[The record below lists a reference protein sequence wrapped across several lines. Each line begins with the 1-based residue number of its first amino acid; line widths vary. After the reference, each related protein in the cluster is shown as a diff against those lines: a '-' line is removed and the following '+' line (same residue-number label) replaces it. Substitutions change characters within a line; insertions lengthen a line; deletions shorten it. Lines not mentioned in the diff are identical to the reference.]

1 MLKERRPSP
10 LPAARFAGIVACG
23 HGRRRSEAR
32 GDPSR
37 SPAPAG
43 RGRRGAIVGFVLA
56 AAAAWAAAATKPAP
70 VSTEEFFIVSSVD
83 SGKGLMVVKRPTEV
97 TLMMALT
104 EKTRCR
110 DEQGKPI
117 RVTDLRAGDTVFVAS
132 TTGASGQPVAAS
144 IRRGPMTVPEL
155 HRRYLRF

>member
-1 MLKERRPSP
+1 MNGNEFRV
-10 LPAARFAGIVACG
+10 AASVL
-23 HGRRRSEAR
+23 
-32 GDPSR
+32 
-37 SPAPAG
+37 
-43 RGRRGAIVGFVLA
+43 VLA
-56 AAAAWAAAATKPAP
+56 AAAASIAGAATPAP

-83 SGKGLMVVKRPTEV
+83 FGRGLMVVKRPTEV
-97 TLMMALT
+97 TLTMGLT

-117 RVTDLRAGDTVFVAS
+117 RGTDLRAGDTVFIAS
-132 TTGASGQPVAAS
+132 DRNASGQPVAAS

>member
-1 MLKERRPSP
+1 MNLNRF
-10 LPAARFAGIVACG
+10 RFAASVL
-23 HGRRRSEAR
+23 
-32 GDPSR
+32 
-37 SPAPAG
+37 
-43 RGRRGAIVGFVLA
+43 VLA
-56 AAAAWAAAATKPAP
+56 AAASSIARAATPAP

-97 TLMMALT
+97 TLTMGLT
-104 EKTRCR
+104 DKTRCR

-117 RVTDLRAGDTVFVAS
+117 RAVDLRAGDTVFIAS
-132 TTGASGQPVAAS
+132 DRNASGPPVAAS

>member
-1 MLKERRPSP
+1 MRRNGFRC
-10 LPAARFAGIVACG
+10 AAK
-23 HGRRRSEAR
+23 S
-32 GDPSR
+32 
-37 SPAPAG
+37 
-43 RGRRGAIVGFVLA
+43 VLAVLTFA
-56 AAAAWAAAATKPAP
+56 AAASPARAATPNP
-70 VSTEEFFIVSSVD
+70 VITEEFFIVSSVD

-97 TLMMALT
+97 TLTMGLS

-117 RVTDLRAGDTVFVAS
+117 RAIDLRAGDTVFIAS
-132 TTGASGQPVAAS
+132 DRNASGQPVAAS

>member
-1 MLKERRPSP
+1 MNGNGF
-10 LPAARFAGIVACG
+10 RFVA
-23 HGRRRSEAR
+23 SL
-32 GDPSR
+32 
-37 SPAPAG
+37 
-43 RGRRGAIVGFVLA
+43 LA
-56 AAAAWAAAATKPAP
+56 LALAAAWAAGATTP
-70 VSTEEFFIVSSVD
+70 VITEEFFIVSSAD

-97 TLMMALT
+97 TLTMGLT

-117 RVTDLRAGDTVFVAS
+117 RATDLRAGDTVFIAS
-132 TTGASGQPVAAS
+132 DRSASGQPVAAS

>member
-1 MLKERRPSP
+1 MNGNGFRL
-10 LPAARFAGIVACG
+10 A
-23 HGRRRSEAR
+23 
-32 GDPSR
+32 
-37 SPAPAG
+37 
-43 RGRRGAIVGFVLA
+43 AIVLVLA
-56 AAAAWAAAATKPAP
+56 AAAASIAGAATPAP
-70 VSTEEFFIVSSVD
+70 VSAEEFFIVSSVD

-97 TLMMALT
+97 TLTMGLS

-117 RVTDLRAGDTVFVAS
+117 RSTDLRAGDTVFIAS
-132 TTGASGQPVAAS
+132 DRNASGQPVAAS

>member
-1 MLKERRPSP
+1 M
-10 LPAARFAGIVACG
+10 
-23 HGRRRSEAR
+23 
-32 GDPSR
+32 
-37 SPAPAG
+37 
-43 RGRRGAIVGFVLA
+43 LA
-56 AAAAWAAAATKPAP
+56 AAAAWAGAAAPAP

-97 TLMMALT
+97 TLTMGLT
-104 EKTRCR
+104 ERTRCR

-117 RVTDLRAGDTVFVAS
+117 RAADLRAGDTVFIAS
-132 TTGASGQPVAAS
+132 DRNASGQPVATG

>member
-1 MLKERRPSP
+1 MNGNGI
-10 LPAARFAGIVACG
+10 RFAASVL
-23 HGRRRSEAR
+23 
-32 GDPSR
+32 
-37 SPAPAG
+37 
-43 RGRRGAIVGFVLA
+43 VLA
-56 AAAAWAAAATKPAP
+56 AAAWVAGAATPAP

-97 TLMMALT
+97 TLTMGLS

-117 RVTDLRAGDTVFVAS
+117 RAVDLRAGDTVFIAS
-132 TTGASGQPVAAS
+132 DRNASGQPVAAS

>member
-1 MLKERRPSP
+1 MNGIGF
-10 LPAARFAGIVACG
+10 RFAASVL
-23 HGRRRSEAR
+23 
-32 GDPSR
+32 
-37 SPAPAG
+37 
-43 RGRRGAIVGFVLA
+43 VLA
-56 AAAAWAAAATKPAP
+56 VAAASAAGAPTPAS

-97 TLMMALT
+97 TLTMGLN

-117 RVTDLRAGDTVFVAS
+117 RATDLRAGDTVFIAS
-132 TTGASGQPVAAS
+132 ARNASGQAVAAS

>member
-1 MLKERRPSP
+1 MIGS
-10 LPAARFAGIVACG
+10 RFA
-23 HGRRRSEAR
+23 
-32 GDPSR
+32 
-37 SPAPAG
+37 
-43 RGRRGAIVGFVLA
+43 AIALVLA

-70 VSTEEFFIVSSVD
+70 DSAEEFFIVSSVD
-83 SGKGLMVVKRPTEV
+83 SGKRVMVVKRPTEV
-97 TLMMALT
+97 TLTMGLT

-117 RVTDLRAGDTVFVAS
+117 HATDLRAGDTVFIAADRS
-132 TTGASGQPVAAS
+132 ASGQPVATS

>member
-1 MLKERRPSP
+1 MNLN
-10 LPAARFAGIVACG
+10 RFRLA
-23 HGRRRSEAR
+23 
-32 GDPSR
+32 
-37 SPAPAG
+37 
-43 RGRRGAIVGFVLA
+43 AIVLVLA
-56 AAAAWAAAATKPAP
+56 VAAALIAGAATPAP

-97 TLMMALT
+97 TLTMGLS

-117 RVTDLRAGDTVFVAS
+117 RATDLRAGDTVFIAS
-132 TTGASGQPVAAS
+132 DRNASGQPVAAS